1 MTSLLWLFPIC
12 ADADIIYLKD
22 GTKVRTAKV
31 WEEGDVI
38 RFSLE
43 DYEDIIITYSKE
55 IVERIEKGKGQAAS
69 RPTKQKDKDSAAQKD
84 AAAGETG
91 KPKGTAAE
99 SKKPAEVVDSSER
112 SSERVGTGQPTKTG
126 QADVAPQPPAK
137 QTRQTT
143 GPKTDKPAK
152 TAHAKA
158 KVEPQAHTIT
168 KKVPPAGV
176 PSSQVD
182 GILFYNPRRPYKF
195 WTGATSKHRTLK
207 QALEALAKQYDRPSE
222 WVKAHMGESNDLGE
236 IHKNLVQSKKKE
248 N

>member
-1 MTSLLWLFPIC
+1 MIKTMKKILLMTSLLWLFPIC

-22 GTKVRTAKV
+22 GTKVRAAKV

-55 IVERIEKGKGQAAS
+55 IVERIEKGKGKAAS

-112 SSERVGTGQPTKTG
+112 SSGPSGTGQPAKTG
-126 QADVAPQPPAK
+126 QADVSVQPPAS
-137 QTRQTT
+137 QPHQTT
-143 GPKTDKPAK
+143 GAKTDKPAK
-152 TAHAKA
+152 AADAKA
-158 KVEPQAHTIT
+158 KVEIPADTII
-168 KKVPPAGV
+168 KKVPPKWFHTA
-176 PSSQVD
+176 
-182 GILFYNPRRPYKF
+182 R
-195 WTGATSKHRTLK
+195 WTASFFTIPEDLINSGRGQHRNIEPLSKHW
-207 QALEALAKQYDRPSE
+207 RP
-222 WVKAHMGESNDLGE
+222 
-236 IHKNLVQSKKKE
+236 
-248 N
+248 